1 MHFKNVSVGTHTRK
15 HGVNLCQGAA
25 TGAKKNQ
32 MASFLR
38 LVNICDISA
47 QLRFE
52 SDSRSRQSSSTG
64 AAGTPELLWC
74 AQELMGRAC
83 VVFARNRGEN
93 TEKKTP
99 VLTSSLCLAEWLEV
113 GELTAKGSEEVAF
126 SSTTHTFTH
135 CGCRVDMSV
144 PGHLYSFLACAMSPL
159 LSLVRWPIA
168 GRTPFS
174 SLDGRMVSRNIP
186 L

>member
-1 MHFKNVSVGTHTRK
+1 MVWTCIRELLWG
-15 HGVNLCQGAA
+15 
-25 TGAKKNQ
+25 GAK
-32 MASFLR
+32 SYGVILR

-47 QLRFE
+47 QLHFE

-64 AAGTPELLWC
+64 ATGTPELLWC
-74 AQELMGRAC
+74 AQELMGRVC
-83 VVFARNRGEN
+83 VVFARNREKN
-93 TEKKTP
+93 MEKKNS
-99 VLTSSLCLAEWLEV
+99 LTSSLCLAEWLEV
-113 GELTAKGSEEVAF
+113 VELAAKGTEEVAF

-135 CGCRVDMSV
+135 CGCRVGMSV

>member
-1 MHFKNVSVGTHTRK
+1 
-15 HGVNLCQGAA
+15 
-25 TGAKKNQ
+25 

-38 LVNICDISA
+38 LVNICNISI
-47 QLRFE
+47 QLHFE
-52 SDSRSRQSSSTG
+52 SDSRSHQSSSTG

-74 AQELMGRAC
+74 AQELIGRVGA
-83 VVFARNRGEN
+83 VFARNQGEN
-93 TEKKTP
+93 THLNL
-99 VLTSSLCLAEWLEV
+99 VSVGEV
-113 GELTAKGSEEVAF
+113 GELIAIGTEEVAF